1 MEDIER
7 TYGDLTDEEY
17 LGFLNEI
24 KSGDEEME
32 DAQNEAV
39 QRIGRE
45 EECAGLSETEE
56 NARIEAYYGNDAWR
70 KFGKYFF
77 GRPAVIEGQKKARV
91 TRAAKFQKVKEERIA
106 IQRMAFGQDYLRLSD
121 AIGND
126 NLRLLITLL
135 TAEHTRMIEK
145 YETYINKRLTTLLN
159 PLIPRRIRI
168 CKTLYPEAMRESP
181 GFLYRASEEYGDG
194 LTFWATPDIPC
205 YFKQNMEQVELKKS
219 IRYTNYLINIDKAV
233 ASHEAHRNERA
244 DKELRYT
251 SLLIRKGVRTYFDLL
266 RLNPFW
272 FEILFNDLKNKID
285 DV

>member
-121 AIGND
+121 TIGND

>member
-1 MEDIER
+1 MEDFEK
-7 TYGDLTDEEY
+7 TYGDLTNEEY

-32 DAQNEAV
+32 EAQSEAI

-56 NARIEAYYGNDAWR
+56 NARIEAYYGTDAWR

-77 GRPAVIEGQKKARV
+77 GKPEVVEAQKKARV
-91 TRAAKFQKVKEERIA
+91 TRAARFQKVKEARIA
-106 IQRMAFGQDYLRLSD
+106 IQRMAFNQEYVRLSD
-121 AIGND
+121 TIGDN

-135 TAEHTRMIEK
+135 TAEHTRMMEK
-145 YETYINKRLTTLLN
+145 YTIYINKRLTTLLN
-159 PLIPRRIRI
+159 PLIPRRIRV
-168 CKTLYPEAMRESP
+168 CRMLYPEVMRESP

-194 LTFWATPDIPC
+194 RTFWATPDIPC
-205 YFKQNMEQVELKKS
+205 YFKQNREQAELQKS
-219 IRYTNYLINIDKAV
+219 VRYTNYLINIDKAI
-233 ASHEAHRNERA
+233 AAHGAHSNERA

-251 SLLIRKGVRTYFDLL
+251 SLLIRKSVRTYFDLL

-272 FEILFNDLKNKID
+272 FEILFNDLKDKID
-285 DV
+285 NL